1 MRKLILLFLVC
12 NTLWSCKT
20 KQIIGS
26 ESTSEIIIN
35 PYFNNPDIDYV
46 YKAKINA
53 FSKEFTGL
61 FIAKKIDKTSHRV
74 VLSSDFGNTLIDF
87 TISENDFKVNYVLD
101 DLNKKLLIKTL
112 ESDFRILLKSN
123 IQSNSKSISN
133 SEIQYFAKSQ
143 KNNLEYSYKIMDNEL
158 FQIKKLKR
166 HKEIVTFDFNEITND
181 YCSKITISHKNWP
194 ITIQLIK
201 Q

>member
-35 PYFNNPDIDYV
+35 PYFNNTEEDYI
-46 YKAKINA
+46 YQAKINA

-74 VLSSDFGNTLIDF
+74 VLTSDFGNTLLDF
-87 TISENDFKVNYVLD
+87 TITENDFKVNYVLD
-101 DLNKKLLIKTL
+101 DLNKKPLIKMF
-112 ESDFRILLKSN
+112 ENDFRILL
-123 IQSNSKSISN
+123 Q
-133 SEIQYFAKSQ
+133 SEIQTIRKSNFETEINYYL
-143 KNNLEYSYKIMDNEL
+143 KYGNNNLEYSYKIKDNEL
-158 FQIKKLKR
+158 FQIKKLKKN
-166 HKEIVTFDFNEITND
+166 KEIVTFDFKEISQD
-181 YCSKITISHKNWP
+181 KCSSIVIEHKNWP
-194 ITIQLIK
+194 ISIQLIK